1 MTIRTWGLQGNSVR
15 GEALGERLWGRKG
28 ISLAVIVG
36 LLGLAVL
43 GAAQEEDLQSVSVA
57 LAPRAET
64 LIIARC
70 SVCHTPDLIAQQRLP
85 LERWQATVE
94 KMKHWGAELSE
105 EEGSILVRYLSARYH
120 PGAPDN
126 LLPLDSETH
135 KAEPFT
141 HEPALA
147 EGPVTGQAS
156 RGSIIFS
163 NNCQACHG
171 AGAIGGMGPKLAKN
185 PILKHEEKFWDT
197 VLHGRGPMPAWG
209 SALSRQDIADIH
221 AWLLTR

>member
-1 MTIRTWGLQGNSVR
+1 MSIIDRKMGM
-15 GEALGERLWGRKG
+15 LGFCVLLVVAGF
-28 ISLAVIVG
+28 AVI
-36 LLGLAVL
+36 A
-43 GAAQEEDLQSVSVA
+43 AAQEEDLQSVSVA

-70 SVCHTPDLIAQQRLP
+70 SVCHTPDLIVQQRLP
-85 LERWQATVE
+85 PERWKATVE
-94 KMKHWGAELSE
+94 KMKHWGAEISE
-105 EEGSILVRYLSARYH
+105 EEAALLVRYLSARYH

-126 LLPLDSETH
+126 LPPLDSETH

-141 HEPALA
+141 QESTAA
-147 EGPVTGQAS
+147 EGPVIGLAS
-156 RGSIIFS
+156 RGGIIFS

-185 PILKHEEKFWDT
+185 PILKHEEQFWDT
-197 VLHGRGPMPAWG
+197 VLHGRGPMPAWA